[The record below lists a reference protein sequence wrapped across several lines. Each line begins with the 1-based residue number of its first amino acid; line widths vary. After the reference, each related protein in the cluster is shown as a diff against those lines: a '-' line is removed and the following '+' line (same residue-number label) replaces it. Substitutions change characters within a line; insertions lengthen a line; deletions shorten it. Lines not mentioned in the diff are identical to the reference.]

1 MGPLID
7 VLPSVVTDHK
17 LQKPFKLSA
26 FWLYFCQL
34 FYIKNV
40 GKIKKPWKR
49 KNVAIIKKRMKH
61 FFYIR
66 GYNDTLWCY
75 RTRPINYGRVG
86 LDALKTP
93 SVAHVTFALSHFTH
107 TSALASAFST
117 FAVYTWPLSHFRTSA
132 FYMFPAQG
140 HMFKAHASS
149 PAAAGLVLPYSE

>member
-40 GKIKKPWKR
+40 GKIRKR
-49 KNVAIIKKRMKH
+49 KNVAIIKKTYET

-66 GYNDTLWCY
+66 GYNDTLRCY
-75 RTRPINYGRVG
+75 RTRTINYGRVG
-86 LDALKTP
+86 LDALKTS

-117 FAVYTWPLSHFRTSA
+117 FAVYT
-132 FYMFPAQG
+132 
-140 HMFKAHASS
+140 
-149 PAAAGLVLPYSE
+149 